1 MSLLL
6 IEISLGS
13 DINSV
18 LQQIETSQA
27 KMITDFLD

>member
-18 LQQIETSQA
+18 LQQIETPQA